1 MSLLRFL
8 VRLFAPTRQTDRH
21 RHRSTNSRPGA
32 PRTAIETTSRE
43 GTASRHVGTLR
54 QGHSD
59 KPSGHH
65 IIAGRCWVIDGDTIV
80 INKTHIRLAGIDAPE
95 LDDPYGKV
103 AKRVLM
109 GLCRGQ
115 VITAIA
121 DGSSS
126 YERTVAVCH
135 LADGRDLSAEM
146 VKAGF
151 ALDWRRYSGGRYRH
165 LEVEGARKKLWRVDA
180 KHKGLMPPH

>member
-8 VRLFAPTRQTDRH
+8 VKLFAPTRQTH
-21 RHRSTNSRPGA
+21 RYRSTVSK
-32 PRTAIETTSRE
+32 PRTPKTAIETTSGER
-43 GTASRHVGTLR
+43 TASRPVV
-54 QGHSD
+54 QGPWVHSD

-65 IIAGRCWVIDGDTIV
+65 IIRGHCWVIDGDTIM
-80 INKTHIRLAGIDAPE
+80 INKTCIRLAGIDAPE
-95 LDDPYGKV
+95 LDHPYGQV

-115 VITAIA
+115 VVTATT

-165 LEVEGARKKLWRVDA
+165 LEVEGTRKKLWRVDA
-180 KHKGLMPPH
+180 KHKGLMPPP